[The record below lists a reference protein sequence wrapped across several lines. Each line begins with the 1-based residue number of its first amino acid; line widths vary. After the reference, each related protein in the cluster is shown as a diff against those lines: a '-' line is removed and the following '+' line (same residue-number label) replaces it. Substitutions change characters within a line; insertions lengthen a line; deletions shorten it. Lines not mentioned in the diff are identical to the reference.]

1 MKTVLF
7 LFTALLSLG
16 LSAQQL
22 EREVMASGS
31 STYSDNEI
39 NVTSTIGQ
47 PVVGSVFGGNNA
59 LTQGFQQPAEEELS
73 TGTFRLFDDYS
84 AEVFP
89 NPATDQV
96 YFRYSLPGYDHLQL
110 SISDL
115 LGNTLIEG
123 VQVMGDQDNRISLSQ
138 LTSGC
143 YLLVLRTEDRQI
155 ASTHPI
161 IIQQ

>member
-7 LFTALLSLG
+7 FFAALLSLG
-16 LSAQQL
+16 LSAQEL

-31 STYSDNEI
+31 FTYSDNEI

-73 TGTFRLFDDYS
+73 TGTFRLFDNYT

-89 NPATDQV
+89 NPAVDEV
-96 YFRYSLPGYDHLQL
+96 YLRYSLPGYDHLSL
-110 SISDL
+110 SVSDL
-115 LGNTLIEG
+115 LGNTLIEDIP
-123 VQVMGDQDNRISLSQ
+123 VRQDQENRILLSQ

>member
-1 MKTVLF
+1 MKTVLVHF
-7 LFTALLSLG
+7 LVFVSMG
-16 LSAQQL
+16 MSAQQL

-31 STYSDNEI
+31 FTYSDNQI

-73 TGTFRLFDDYS
+73 TGTFRLFDNYS

-96 YFRYSLPGYDHLQL
+96 SFRYSLPGYDQLQL
-110 SISDL
+110 SVSDL

-123 VQVMGDQDNRISLSQ
+123 VQVIGGVDNRISLSQ

-143 YLLVLRTEDRQI
+143 YLLVLRTEDRQV

-161 IIQQ
+161 IVQQ